1 MELADDFNV
10 CYALIVFRNMFP
22 ENLIQACF
30 QQIQTIYVA
39 SKTVRRSI
47 VPASNAT
54 EADNDTDLND
64 VLTTVAMTTADKF
77 MNLSNG
83 SLITEQT
90 TSPVATVVMKR
101 SLKYVDGINVL
112 GEFNV
117 STSMAMAAVDAH
129 SVFRL

>member
-1 MELADDFNV
+1 M
-10 CYALIVFRNMFP
+10 
-22 ENLIQACF
+22 
-30 QQIQTIYVA
+30 A

-83 SLITEQT
+83 SLIT

>member
-1 MELADDFNV
+1 
-10 CYALIVFRNMFP
+10 MFP

-30 QQIQTIYVA
+30 QQIQTTYVA
-39 SKTVRRSI
+39 AKTVPGSI

-54 EADNDTDLND
+54 VADNDTDLSD

-90 TSPVATVVMKR
+90 TSPLATVVMKR

-112 GEFNV
+112 GELNV
-117 STSMAMAAVDAH
+117 STSVAVAAID
-129 SVFRL
+129 RR